1 MLTGCSDPSLCGTL
15 RPSLELQRIESVV
28 EPSQSGACSHGN
40 IQQRPVL
47 KRLRVLQVVMAR
59 YRGEP
64 SSVRQSAVAAAV
76 PSGLAG
82 GGEGGGG
89 RSNQNGTEGYKTK
102 SNVSIGHVGLSNT
115 ATES

>member
-82 GGEGGGG
+82 GGG
-89 RSNQNGTEGYKTK
+89 RFNQNGTEGYKTK
-102 SNVSIGHVGLSNT
+102 SNVSIGHVGFSNT

>member
-64 SSVRQSAVAAAV
+64 PSVRQSAVAAAV

-82 GGEGGGG
+82 GGGGG

-102 SNVSIGHVGLSNT
+102 SNVSIGHVGFCNT
-115 ATES
+115 ATER